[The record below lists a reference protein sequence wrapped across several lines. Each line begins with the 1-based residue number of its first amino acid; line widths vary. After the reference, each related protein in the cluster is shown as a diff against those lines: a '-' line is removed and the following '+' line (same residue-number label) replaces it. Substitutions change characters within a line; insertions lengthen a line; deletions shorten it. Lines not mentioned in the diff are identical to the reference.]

1 MFVQHC
7 KLVNRL
13 TTEWQ
18 IEIRV
23 ESQEPCFHKTPSHA
37 MAASMVD
44 LRRLMGKDHLETRIF
59 KQCEAAKSSQN
70 SFAKLNFDI
79 GELKDPYSFL
89 DRTPRGCR
97 CSVGF
102 G

>member
-1 MFVQHC
+1 
-7 KLVNRL
+7 
-13 TTEWQ
+13 
-18 IEIRV
+18 
-23 ESQEPCFHKTPSHA
+23 

-44 LRRLMGKDHLETRIF
+44 LRRLMGKGHLETRRIF

-79 GELKDPYSFL
+79 GELKDPYNFL
-89 DRTPRGCR
+89 DRTPRSCR
-97 CSVGF
+97 FSIGF